1 VRLATRASDLALAQA
16 ELARRALASI
26 SPDTRIDLVP
36 VSTRGD
42 QLQEVSLETVEGRGF
57 FSDGLERALERGEAE
72 LAVHSLKDLPT
83 EVPHPFAIAA
93 VLAREDPR
101 DVLVSAQGGLHE
113 LPVGARV
120 GTDSARRRAQ
130 LALHRPDL
138 EFVPV
143 RGNVPTRLR
152 KLDAG
157 EFDALVLAAAGL
169 LRLGLRDRLEH
180 ALDPALC
187 LPAPGQG
194 AIALE
199 GMVGE
204 SWLEVARAVGD
215 PVTEAAVT
223 AERACLAAL
232 GGGCQTATGAL
243 AQVEGGDLLLS
254 AMAVVDGRAHRVE
267 VRGRTDDPTGCGRE
281 AARLLQAR
289 LDG

>member
-1 VRLATRASDLALAQA
+1 MRLATRGSDLALAQA
-16 ELARRALASI
+16 ELARGALLAVH
-26 SPDTRIDLVP
+26 PDLAVELLE
-36 VSTRGD
+36 VHTRGD
-42 QLQEVSLETVEGRGF
+42 RLLDVSLEAVEGRGF
-57 FSDGLERALERGEAE
+57 FTDGLERALASGEAE

-83 EVPHPFAIAA
+83 EIPQAFSVAA
-93 VLAREDPR
+93 VLPRADPR
-101 DVLVSAQGGLHE
+101 DVLVSRHGGFFD
-113 LPVGARV
+113 LPNGARV
-120 GTDSARRRAQ
+120 GTDSARRRTQ

-138 EFVPV
+138 GFVPV

-169 LRLGLRDRLEH
+169 RRLGLDDRLGH
-180 ALDPALC
+180 PLDPGLC

-199 GMVGE
+199 AVAGTE
-204 SWLEVARAVGD
+204 WLEIARAATD
-215 PVTEAAVT
+215 ADAEAAVT

-243 AQVEGGDLLLS
+243 GLIHGERLVLA
-254 AMAVVDGRAHRVE
+254 AVVVQDGRAHRVE
-267 VRGRTDDPTGCGRE
+267 IEGAAADPAGCGAL
-281 AARLLQAR
+281 AARRLLSM